1 MILVFYHQS
10 LFSGVQ
16 NVVYFEGCYLQY
28 RNVSKSIVA
37 RHLHKMNHFFLN
49 FQADL
54 LTLFYMWFPCCTC
67 LKGMINRTYSVV
79 TKESFLIRHQS
90 KPKKTNS
97 NHRDKLQK
105 RLLIVEKKPGCSG
118 SRNMTCDEEQL
129 ELVCKLFVDNVSE
142 LGSVMASADQW
153 YPRLRVAYWQCC
165 VYCLWI
171 K

>member
-1 MILVFYHQS
+1 M
-10 LFSGVQ
+10 
-16 NVVYFEGCYLQY
+16 
-28 RNVSKSIVA
+28 
-37 RHLHKMNHFFLN
+37 FLN
-49 FQADL
+49 RSWHAICTRWTIFFFYFQADL

>member
-1 MILVFYHQS
+1 MFARVEFDILPS
-10 LFSGVQ
+10 
-16 NVVYFEGCYLQY
+16 EYLQRPAKCRPQFILKVVTFNMGMFLHRSWHTICSFY
-28 RNVSKSIVA
+28 R
-37 RHLHKMNHFFLN
+37 

-79 TKESFLIRHQS
+79 TKESYLIRHQS

-97 NHRDKLQK
+97 NRRDKLQK

-142 LGSVMASADQW
+142 LGSVQASNDQ
-153 YPRLRVAYWQCC
+153 
-165 VYCLWI
+165 
-171 K
+171 

>member
-1 MILVFYHQS
+1 MLLELSLVFTIRVS
-10 LFSGVQ
+10 LEACKMQ
-16 NVVYFEGCYLQY
+16 TTVYFEGCYLQY
-28 RNVSKSIVA
+28 GNVSTSIVA
-37 RHLHKMNHFFLN
+37 HHLFKMNHSFYH

-79 TKESFLIRHQS
+79 TKESYLIRHQS

-97 NHRDKLQK
+97 NRRDKLQK

-142 LGSVMASADQW
+142 LGSVQASNDQ
-153 YPRLRVAYWQCC
+153 
-165 VYCLWI
+165 
-171 K
+171 